1 MKTCPFC
8 AEQIQDAA
16 TRCRHCGADIAAAE
30 AAAAEA
36 KAEKSMTKAAGIF
49 WGVLGAALFGF
60 VAYRALVASD
70 IKSAF
75 ICIGFA
81 IAFLFVAPGVWYVTR
96 TGARENKPTL
106 IIASS
111 QTELM
116 KQQFL
121 VEYGAPL
128 ISIAVVFFLMAYGL
142 TKLIPLDQIFDGG
155 SAEGNVS
162 VATAPSQAAS
172 TPELAAASS
181 SVDASASDAATASE
195 AGAATRSAVAASDIA
210 AAVSASS
217 SNVASASAAQQASA
231 VPSSPTTTVAQQP
244 GTGDVSAAST
254 PVSMT
259 AAPIR
264 ASFDCGKAGS
274 RIEKLI
280 CSSPSTADADVRLA
294 AAYTAARTK
303 SNSPDALKADQR
315 HWLTDERNACTDAAC
330 LVRVT
335 EARIRAL
342 SAM

>member
-1 MKTCPFC
+1 MKNCPFC

-49 WGVLGAALFGF
+49 WGGLGAGLFGF

-70 IKSAF
+70 IKSAL

-81 IAFLFVAPGVWYVTR
+81 IAFLFLAPGVWYVTR
-96 TGARENKPTL
+96 TGAKENKPTL

-142 TKLIPLDQIFDGG
+142 TKLVPVDQIFDGA
-155 SAEGNVS
+155 SAEANVP

-181 SVDASASDAATASE
+181 IDASPPAATTASE
-195 AGAATRSAVAASDIA
+195 ADAATMSAVAASDTT
-210 AAVSASS
+210 AAVSATSS
-217 SNVASASAAQQASA
+217 DAASASAAQQALSA
-231 VPSSPTTTVAQQP
+231 SSSPATAVAQQP
-244 GTGDVSAAST
+244 DTGDVSAAST
-254 PVSMT
+254 PVSTT
-259 AAPIR
+259 AAPIH
-264 ASFDCGKAGS
+264 ASFDCAKAAS

-280 CSSPSTADADVRLA
+280 CSSPSTADADARLA
-294 AAYTAARTK
+294 AAYTAARVK
-303 SNSPDALKADQR
+303 SNNPDALKVDQR
-315 HWLTDERNACTDAAC
+315 HWLADERNACTDAAC

-335 EARIRAL
+335 DARIQAL